1 MLSAFL
7 LPEIEV
13 DALER
18 DGFSRKTH
26 PSLSE
31 SPPAGSRSHHSGCG
45 GEAGRRRLCRG
56 TGRETGHGN
65 LRLRSHRAPG
75 NCMQGSNPTA
85 GLRLSLGNAEHLGIL
100 VQSGTAEH
108 SSIPALRRLVHTSVA
123 LSLSNAH

>member
-1 MLSAFL
+1 MVFL
-7 LPEIEV
+7 GRLIQAYLR
-13 DALER
+13 ALQLAPDPTAAGAEER
-18 DGFSRKTH
+18 
-26 PSLSE
+26 
-31 SPPAGSRSHHSGCG
+31 PAGGACAEG
-45 GEAGRRRLCRG
+45 QAG
-56 TGRETGHGN
+56 TGHGN

-85 GLRLSLGNAEHLGIL
+85 GPRLSLGNAEHLGIL